1 MNDSVFVSGTKVSAS
16 PAAFGVTVMNAE
28 SNITN
33 DYSIEI
39 VNGQRMLTVPISAL
53 GRYTPYGRMLIR
65 MSMSIEAVLG
75 AEAVKCFTEAASE
88 LIQQDKDTRYIAKPS
103 LEEQLAKVTRKK
115 KKKPSTLMNGLI
127 KRI

>member
-33 DYSIEI
+33 DCSIEI
-39 VNGQRMLTVPISAL
+39 VNGQIMLTVPISAV
-53 GRYTPYGRMLIR
+53 GRMLIR
-65 MSMSIEAVLG
+65 VSMPTEAVLG
-75 AEAVKCFTEAASE
+75 VEAAKCFTEAASE